1 MKGLKALVVA
11 VAAIATVSVVASGSL
26 AASLSGAGATFPYPV
41 YAKWAAAYQ
50 KISGVG
56 VNYQSIGS
64 GGGIAQIKAK
74 TVAFGASDMPLKLA
88 DLAPLGLAQFPTV
101 VGGIVPVV
109 NIPGIAPGQIIL
121 DGPTLASIFLGQ
133 IAKWNDPRIAK
144 LNPGVKLP
152 NQAIAIIHR
161 SDGSGT
167 TFIFSTYLA
176 RASKDWRDK
185 VGANT
190 AVSWPLGIGA
200 KGNEGVAANVA
211 QFSGAI
217 GYVEYAYARQN
228 HLAYTRMINRD
239 GKAVAPT
246 ADNFRAAA
254 ANADWAAAS
263 KQGFYLL
270 LVDQP
275 GATSWPIT
283 ATTYILVY
291 KRPADPKSSAEVLK
305 FFKWAF
311 ANGGG
316 LALGLGYVP
325 LPDNAV
331 GAVEASWKQ
340 IQGSGM

>member
-1 MKGLKALVVA
+1 MKGLKTLATA
-11 VAAIATVSVVASGSL
+11 VAAIAVTAVVAS
-26 AASLSGAGATFPYPV
+26 AASISGAGATFPYPV

-50 KISGVG
+50 KVSGIG

-74 TVAFGASDMPLKLA
+74 TVAFGASDMPLKPA

-109 NIPGIAPGQIIL
+109 NIPGIAPGQIVL
-121 DGPTLASIFLGQ
+121 DGPTLAGIFLGR

-152 NQAIAIIHR
+152 GQAIAVIHR

-167 TFIFSTYLA
+167 TFVFSTYLS
-176 RASKDWRDK
+176 RVSKDWRDS

-190 AVSWPLGIGA
+190 SLSWPLGIGA
-200 KGNEGVAANVA
+200 KGNEGIAANVG
-211 QFSGAI
+211 QFSGSI
-217 GYVEYAYARQN
+217 GYVEYAYAKQN
-228 HLAYTRMINRD
+228 HLKVTRMINKE

-246 ADNFRAAA
+246 ADAFRAAA
-254 ANADWAAAS
+254 ANADWGAAS
-263 KQGFYLL
+263 KQDFYILL
-270 LVDQP
+270 IDQP
-275 GATSWPIT
+275 GAASWPIT

-291 KRPADPKSSAEVLK
+291 KHPADPKSSAEVLK
-305 FFKWAF
+305 FFKWAY

-316 LALGLGYVP
+316 LAGGLGYVP

-331 GAVEASWKQ
+331 RAIETSWKQ

>member
-1 MKGLKALVVA
+1 MKGLNALLA
-11 VAAIATVSVVASGSL
+11 TFAAIATASVVALGAL
-26 AASLSGAGATFPYPV
+26 AASISGAGATFPYPV
-41 YAKWAAAYQ
+41 YAKWAGAYQ
-50 KISGVG
+50 KVSGVG

-64 GGGIAQIKAK
+64 GGGIAQIKAR
-74 TVAFGASDMPLKLA
+74 TVTFGASDMPLQPGV
-88 DLAPLGLAQFPTV
+88 LAPLGLAQFPTV

-109 NIPGIAPGQIIL
+109 NIAGVAPGQLVL
-121 DGPTLASIFLGQ
+121 DGPTLAGIFLGQ

-152 NQAIAIIHR
+152 SQAIAVIHR

-176 RASKDWRDK
+176 RASKGWRDN

-217 GYVEYAYARQN
+217 GYVEYAYAKQV
-228 HLAYTRMINRD
+228 HLKDARLINKD
-239 GKAVAPT
+239 GKTVAPT
-246 ADNFRAAA
+246 VDTFRAAA
-254 ANADWAAAS
+254 ANTDWTAAS
-263 KQGFYLL
+263 KQDFCVL

-275 GATSWPIT
+275 GATSWPIA
-283 ATTYILVY
+283 ATTYILMY
-291 KRPADPKSSAEVLK
+291 KNPADPKSSAEVLK
-305 FFKWAF
+305 FFKWAY
-311 ANGGG
+311 AKGGG
-316 LALGLGYVP
+316 IALGLDYVP

-331 GAVEASWKQ
+331 RAIEASWKQ
-340 IQGSGM
+340 IHG

>member
-1 MKGLKALVVA
+1 MKGLKTLVAAAAAIAA
-11 VAAIATVSVVASGSL
+11 VAAS
-26 AASLSGAGATFPYPV
+26 AASAASISGAGATFPYPV
-41 YAKWAAAYQ
+41 YAKWAGAYQ
-50 KISGVG
+50 KVGGIG
-56 VNYQSIGS
+56 VNYQPIGS
-64 GGGIAQIKAK
+64 GGGIAQIEAK
-74 TVAFGASDMPLKLA
+74 TVAFGASDMPLKTA
-88 DLAPLGLAQFPTV
+88 VLAPLGLAQFPTV
-101 VGGIVPVV
+101 VGGIVPIV
-109 NIPGIAPGQIIL
+109 NIPGIAEGQIVL
-121 DGPTLASIFLGQ
+121 DGPALAGIFLGQ

-167 TFIFSTYLA
+167 TFIFSTYLS
-176 RASKDWRDK
+176 RASKDWRNN

-200 KGNEGVAANVA
+200 KGNEGVAANVG

-217 GYVEYAYARQN
+217 GYVEYAYAKQN
-228 HLAYTRMINRD
+228 HLKFTRMINNG

-246 ADNFRAAA
+246 ADTFRAAA
-254 ANADWAAAS
+254 ANADWTAAS
-263 KQGFYLL
+263 KQDFYVL

-283 ATTYILVY
+283 ATTYILLY
-291 KRPADPKSSAEVLK
+291 KHPADPRSSAEVLK
-305 FFKWAF
+305 FFKWAY
-311 ANGGG
+311 ASGGG
-316 LALGLGYVP
+316 LAVGLDYVP

-331 GAVEASWKQ
+331 RAIEASWKQ

>member
-1 MKGLKALVVA
+1 MNGLKALFVA
-11 VAAIATVSVVASGSL
+11 TIAAASVAASGAL
-26 AASLSGAGATFPYPV
+26 AASISGAGATFPYPV

-50 KISGVG
+50 KVSGVG

-74 TVAFGASDMPLKLA
+74 TVAFGASDMPLKPA
-88 DLAPLGLAQFPTV
+88 DLTSIGLAQFPTV

-109 NIPGIAPGQIIL
+109 NIAGVAPGQIVL
-121 DGPTLASIFLGQ
+121 DGPTLAGIFLGQ

-144 LNPGVKLP
+144 LNPGIKLP
-152 NQAIAIIHR
+152 SQAIAVIHR

-167 TFIFSTYLA
+167 TFIFSTYLS
-176 RASKDWRDK
+176 RASKDWRNN

-217 GYVEYAYARQN
+217 GYVEYAYAKQN
-228 HLAYTRMINRD
+228 HLKFARMINRD

-246 ADNFRAAA
+246 ADTFRAAA

-263 KQGFYLL
+263 RQNFYVL

-305 FFKWAF
+305 FFKWAY
-311 ANGGG
+311 AKGGSM
-316 LALGLGYVP
+316 ALGLGYVP
-325 LPDNAV
+325 LPENAV
-331 GAVEASWKQ
+331 RAIEASWKQ

>member
-1 MKGLKALVVA
+1 MKRLKALA
-11 VAAIATVSVVASGSL
+11 AAIAATAMAAAVASG
-26 AASLSGAGATFPYPV
+26 ASISGAGATFPYPV
-41 YAKWAAAYQ
+41 YAKWAGAYQ

-56 VNYQSIGS
+56 VNYPSIGS

-74 TVAFGASDMPLKLA
+74 TVAFGATDMPLKP
-88 DLAPLGLAQFPTV
+88 DVLAPMGLAQFPTV

-109 NIPGIAPGQIIL
+109 NVPGVASGQIVL

-152 NQAIAIIHR
+152 SLAIVVVHR

-176 RASKDWRDK
+176 RASKDWRNN
-185 VGANT
+185 VGVST

-200 KGNEGVAANVA
+200 KGNEGVAAYVA

-217 GYVEYAYARQN
+217 GYVEYAYAKQN
-228 HLAYTRMINRD
+228 HLKFARLINRD

-246 ADNFRAAA
+246 PDTFRAAA
-254 ANADWAAAS
+254 ANADWATAS
-263 KQGFYLL
+263 RQDFYVI

-275 GATSWPIT
+275 GAVSWPIT

-291 KRPADPKSSAEVLK
+291 KRPADPKSSAQVLK
-305 FFKWAF
+305 FFKWAY
-311 ANGGG
+311 AQGGG
-316 LALGLGYVP
+316 MALGLGYVP

-331 GAVEASWKQ
+331 QAIEASWKQ

>member
-1 MKGLKALVVA
+1 MKGLNALLA
-11 VAAIATVSVVASGSL
+11 TFAAIATASVVALGAL
-26 AASLSGAGATFPYPV
+26 AASISGAGATFPYPV

-50 KISGVG
+50 KVSGVG

-74 TVAFGASDMPLKLA
+74 TVAFGASDMPLKPA
-88 DLAPLGLAQFPTV
+88 DLASIGLAQFPTV

-109 NIPGIAPGQIIL
+109 NIQGVASGQIVL
-121 DGPTLASIFLGQ
+121 DGSTLAGIFLGQ

-152 NQAIAIIHR
+152 NQAIAVIHR

-167 TFIFSTYLA
+167 TFIFSTYLS
-176 RASKDWRDK
+176 RASKDWRTN

-217 GYVEYAYARQN
+217 GYVEYAFAKQN
-228 HLAYTRMINRD
+228 HLAFTRMINKD
-239 GKAVAPT
+239 GKIVAPV
-246 ADNFRAAA
+246 ADAFGAAA

-263 KQGFYLL
+263 KQDFYVI
-270 LVDQP
+270 LVDEP
-275 GATSWPIT
+275 GAASRPIT

-291 KRPADPKSSAEVLK
+291 KHPADPKSSAEVLK
-305 FFKWAF
+305 FFKWDYAK
-311 ANGGG
+311 GGAM
-316 LALGLGYVP
+316 ALGLGYVP

-331 GAVEASWKQ
+331 RAIEASWKQ

>member
-1 MKGLKALVVA
+1 MNGLKALFVA
-11 VAAIATVSVVASGSL
+11 TIAAASVAASGAL
-26 AASLSGAGATFPYPV
+26 AASISGAGATFPYPV

-50 KISGVG
+50 KVSGIG

-74 TVAFGASDMPLKLA
+74 TVAFGASDMPLKPA
-88 DLAPLGLAQFPTV
+88 DLTSIGLAQFPTV

-109 NIPGIAPGQIIL
+109 NIAGVAPGQIVL
-121 DGPTLASIFLGQ
+121 DGPTLAGIFLGQ

-144 LNPGVKLP
+144 LNPGIKLP
-152 NQAIAIIHR
+152 SQAIAVIHR

-167 TFIFSTYLA
+167 TFIFSTYLS
-176 RASKDWRDK
+176 RASKDWRNN

-217 GYVEYAYARQN
+217 GYVEYAYAKQN
-228 HLAYTRMINRD
+228 HLKFARMINRD

-246 ADNFRAAA
+246 ADTFRAAA

-263 KQGFYLL
+263 RQNFYVL

-305 FFKWAF
+305 FFKWAY
-311 ANGGG
+311 AKGGSM
-316 LALGLGYVP
+316 ALGLGYVP
-325 LPDNAV
+325 LPENAV
-331 GAVEASWKQ
+331 RAIEASWKQ